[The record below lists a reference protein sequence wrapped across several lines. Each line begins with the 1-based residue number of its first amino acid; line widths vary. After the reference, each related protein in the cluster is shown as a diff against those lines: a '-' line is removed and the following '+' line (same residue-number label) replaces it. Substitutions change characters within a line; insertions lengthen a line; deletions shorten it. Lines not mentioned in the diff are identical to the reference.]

1 MMKKIS
7 LHLLALL
14 GLSLAV
20 SCVSDE
26 ENLEVVFQRD
36 KQAIETYIQN
46 TETEYVRREAVG
58 ESGVTLLFLETNP
71 EGRQAAVR
79 DTLYVDYTGFLLD
92 GTIFDTS
99 VEQVAR
105 DNDRFDQNRQYEP
118 FRIELGISLVIDGW
132 HIALSQMREGEKA
145 IALIPSFYAY
155 GTQGR
160 PPVIGP
166 NTVLAFELDLV
177 SVRGPQSN

>member
-1 MMKKIS
+1 MKKLS
-7 LHLLALL
+7 VHLVAFL
-14 GLSLAV
+14 GLSLAF

-26 ENLEVVFQRD
+26 ENLEVIFQRD
-36 KQAIETYIQN
+36 KQAIESFIQN
-46 TETEYVRREAVG
+46 YETEYLRREAVG

-92 GTIFDTS
+92 GSIFDTS

-105 DNDRFDQNRQYEP
+105 DNGLYNQNRPYEP
-118 FRIELGISLVIDGW
+118 FRIELGVSMVIDGW

-155 GTQGR
+155 GSRGSA
-160 PPVIGP
+160 PVIPP
-166 NTVLAFELDLV
+166 NAVLAFELDLI